1 MIRNT
6 TSLIICNHKT
16 IQAAVI
22 NETVKTAISLA
33 LLVHWNPSPSYPT
46 SHEQV
51 NDPSVLLHVAL
62 LPQGEFW
69 HSSTSKDKC
78 SIVVNYKVRES
89 KQMLE
94 CVTIDSLVV
103 LVSTT
108 ALFRNG

>member
-1 MIRNT
+1 M
-6 TSLIICNHKT
+6 
-16 IQAAVI
+16 I
-22 NETVKTAISLA
+22 NEIVKKPVTLA

-62 LPQGEFW
+62 LPQGEFR

-78 SIVVNYKVRES
+78 SIVVNYKVGES

-94 CVTIDSLVV
+94 CVMIDSLVV

-108 ALFRNG
+108 FAQRLR

>member
-1 MIRNT
+1 M
-6 TSLIICNHKT
+6 IICIHKT
-16 IQAAVI
+16 IQAAEI
-22 NETVKTAISLA
+22 NETVKKPVILA

-62 LPQGEFW
+62 LPQGELR

-78 SIVVNYKVRES
+78 SIIANYKVRER
-89 KQMLE
+89 KQLLQ
-94 CVTIDSLVV
+94 CVTVDSLLV

-108 ALFRNG
+108 LHKG

>member
-1 MIRNT
+1 
-6 TSLIICNHKT
+6 
-16 IQAAVI
+16 VI
-22 NETVKTAISLA
+22 NEAFKTAITLA
-33 LLVHWNPSPSYPT
+33 LPVHWNPSPSYPT

-78 SIVVNYKVRES
+78 SIVVNYKVSES
-89 KQMLE
+89 KQMVE

-103 LVSTT
+103 LVSTSF
-108 ALFRNG
+108 AQRLI